1 MRISVPRLSSML
13 SDEMPAPFEPPSV
26 AIEEKINPAAVNI
39 NKASKTLKF
48 KVSKSPP
55 QDQ

>member
-1 MRISVPRLSSML
+1 MLSSML

-26 AIEEKINPAAVNI
+26 AIEGKIHLKGI
-39 NKASKTLKF
+39 NKASKALKF

-55 QDQ
+55 